1 MKDEIHKM
9 IACLLFQFQR
19 LNLILNL
26 MKISSEH
33 INLCRYIVKNS
44 GKWCKR
50 FERTNIY
57 NTNLIFASMTY
68 EAEISRTNPSL
79 VLFLIDQSRSMSHKL
94 PGGERS
100 KAQEASDAINRQ
112 IGDFVLRCTKSDGI
126 RDYFH
131 IGVIG
136 YGFITGKADSILK
149 GGGIHPI
156 SELATNPTRVE
167 KRKMTV
173 SDGAGGTTEVD
184 YEFGVWFDPVANGD
198 TPMCKALTLSRDI
211 IKDWIAEHQAS
222 YQPIMINITDGQA
235 TDGDPEK
242 IATEIMDFTT
252 SDGAPLV
259 WNCHLSSNP
268 ATPVA
273 FPSDLATL
281 PDDKYAKSLFSM
293 SSNLPSQYVGYAREM
308 QIELQ
313 DSAKAYVFNAQ
324 LEQLVE
330 FIDIGTRGPQG
341 QMQ

>member
-1 MKDEIHKM
+1 M
-9 IACLLFQFQR
+9 
-19 LNLILNL
+19 
-26 MKISSEH
+26 S
-33 INLCRYIVKNS
+33 
-44 GKWCKR
+44 
-50 FERTNIY
+50 
-57 NTNLIFASMTY
+57 Y

-79 VLFLIDQSRSMSHKL
+79 VLFMIDQSRSMSHKL

-136 YGFITGKADSILK
+136 YGFISGKAESILK
-149 GGGIHPI
+149 GGDIHPI
-156 SELATNPTRVE
+156 SELAANPLRVE

-173 SDGAGGTTEVD
+173 SDGSGGTTEVD
-184 YEFGVWFDPVANGD
+184 YEFGVWFDPVAYGD
-198 TPMCKALTLSRDI
+198 TPMCKALSLARDLM
-211 IKDWIAEHQAS
+211 KNWVEDHPSS
-222 YQPIMINITDGQA
+222 YPPILINITDGQA
-235 TDGDPEK
+235 TDGDPEG
-242 IATEIMDFTT
+242 ITSEIL
-252 SDGAPLV
+252 SLQSADGAPLV

-273 FPSDLATL
+273 FPSDIMSL
-281 PDDKYAKSLFSM
+281 PDDKYAQALFSM
-293 SSNLPSQYVGYAREM
+293 SSTLPPQYVGYAREM
-308 QIELQ
+308 QLDML